1 MASGTKYEGCN
12 VRVLNYCNLPNVH
25 GAIDNTHIYM
35 SKPKISFAKDYFYY
49 KTRGYSIVA

>member
-25 GAIDNTHIYM
+25 GAIDNMHIYM

-49 KTRGYSIVA
+49 KT